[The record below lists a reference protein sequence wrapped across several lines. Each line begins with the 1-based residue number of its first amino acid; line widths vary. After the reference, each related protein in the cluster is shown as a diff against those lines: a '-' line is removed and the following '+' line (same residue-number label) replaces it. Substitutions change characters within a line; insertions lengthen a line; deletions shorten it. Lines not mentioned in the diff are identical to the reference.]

1 VAELVGAFAASHAPL
16 IARDWALFSDGLKQ
30 RLERDFR
37 ELGRRLA
44 AVRADVLVVVAPDHW
59 TNFFLDNLPNVCV
72 GIGAVHGGPPEPFLR
87 DFPFP
92 EPAGDPGFGEHLVA
106 TALAAGFEP
115 AVSHHARLD
124 HGICLP
130 LLRMGLPAL
139 PRIVPLWLNS
149 LEPPMPALG
158 RCLAWGGLLRD
169 AVASYPAPVRV
180 AVLASGGLSHSIGE
194 PTMGAIDE
202 PFDRECLAAFT
213 SGDPAALTAFLD
225 ARLAA
230 AGNGAHEVRNWLV
243 AHAAAGNA
251 GFELI
256 DYLAVAEVYV
266 GCAWGSWRITPKPAP
281 EREPSQRGPA
291 S

>member
-16 IARDWALFSDGLKQ
+16 LARDWALLPAPLQQ
-30 RLERDFR
+30 RVGDDYR

-44 AVRADVLVVVAPDHW
+44 AARPDVLVTIAPDHW
-59 TNFFLDNLPNVCV
+59 TNFFLDNLPNVCI

-106 TALAAGFEP
+106 SALAAGFEP
-115 AVSHHARLD
+115 SVSHHVRLD

-130 LLRMGLPAL
+130 LLRMELCAL
-139 PRIVPLWLNS
+139 PRIVPLFLNS
-149 LEPPMPALG
+149 LEVPMPALR
-158 RCLAWGGLLRD
+158 RCLAWGRELAA
-169 AVASYPAPVRV
+169 AVASYPADVRI

-202 PFDRECLAAFT
+202 PFDRDALAAFAA
-213 SGDPAALTAFLD
+213 GDPERLTGFLD

-230 AGNGAHEVRNWLV
+230 AGNGAHEIRNWLV
-243 AHAAAGNA
+243 AHAAAGAA
-251 GFELI
+251 GFDLI
-256 DYLAVAEVYV
+256 DYLAVKEVYV
-266 GCAWGSWRITPKPAP
+266 GCAWASWAC
-281 EREPSQRGPA
+281 A
-291 S
+291 A